1 MLKLRTS
8 LLAATVAVAAVF
20 SPLSQAVEST
30 PPTSSAIQVSGNQ
43 GPNANMSHFRDLNL
57 TQAQQDQL
65 FELRHQQEPEMRRLH
80 NVVRD
85 ARNELRD
92 TSNAATF
99 DEAKAKA
106 SSEKLAKAEADLSL
120 QRTRLHAQRMAVLT
134 PEQRE
139 QVQQQQVANRDYNR
153 GDRHGS
159 RGDRRDHRGNNM
171 GDHNNGPRHG
181 GGQQHGNCL

>member
-30 PPTSSAIQVSGNQ
+30 PPTSSAIQVSGNH
-43 GPNANMSHFRDLNL
+43 GPNAKMSHFRDLNL

-92 TSNAATF
+92 ISNAATF

-106 SSEKLAKAEADLSL
+106 NSEKLAKAEADLSL

-139 QVQQQQVANRDYNR
+139 QVQQASNR

-159 RGDRRDHRGNNM
+159 RGDRRGHRGNNM
-171 GDHNNGPRHG
+171 GDHTSGPRHG
-181 GGQQHGNCL
+181 GGQQHSNCL

>member
-30 PPTSSAIQVSGNQ
+30 PPTSSPIQVTGTPVSNQ
-43 GPNANMSHFRDLNL
+43 GMSHFRALNL

-80 NVVRD
+80 NAVRD
-85 ARNELRD
+85 ARIELRD
-92 TSNAATF
+92 VSNATTF

-120 QRTRLHAQRMAVLT
+120 QRARLHAQRMAVLT
-134 PEQRE
+134 PEQR
-139 QVQQQQVANRDYNR
+139 QQMQQFQAANRDQHRGSRHGNR
-153 GDRHGS
+153 GDRGDMGGS
-159 RGDRRDHRGNNM
+159 HA
-171 GDHNNGPRHG
+171 GPRHG
-181 GGQQHGNCL
+181 GGQHSGRF

>member
-1 MLKLRTS
+1 MLTLRTS

-20 SPLSQAVEST
+20 SPLTQAVEGT
-30 PPTSSAIQVSGNQ
+30 PPTSSAIQVSGNHYNN
-43 GPNANMSHFRDLNL
+43 GMPHFRGVNL

-85 ARNELRD
+85 ARIELRD
-92 TSNAATF
+92 VSNAATF

-139 QVQQQQVANRDYNR
+139 QMQQLQAANRDNNR
-153 GDRHGS
+153 GSRHSS
-159 RGDRRDHRGNNM
+159 RGDRGGHNGNHM
-171 GDHNNGPRHG
+171 NGGSRHG
-181 GGQQHGNCL
+181 GGQNCL